1 MRHLVLLDSG
11 LRRNDGRGLRRNDG
25 RGLRRNDGR
34 GLRRNGDK
42 GLAPGGQWGSQLCC
56 LKFAPAAC
64 SKHEECT
71 IIVQAVV
78 PEQVNGYDCRTA
90 RQINRND

>member
-11 LRRNDGRGLRRNDG
+11 LRRNKEPTAG